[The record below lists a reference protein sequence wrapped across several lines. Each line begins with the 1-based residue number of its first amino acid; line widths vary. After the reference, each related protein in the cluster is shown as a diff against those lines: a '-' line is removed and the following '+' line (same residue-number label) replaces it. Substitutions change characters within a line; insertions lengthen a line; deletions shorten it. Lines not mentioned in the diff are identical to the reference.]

1 MNIKATSL
9 APVPPRTA
17 HAFANRTPARRGGL
31 EHQLMIWV
39 KRVSHVLRQL
49 GAQRVDVEVA
59 ELAPVEKPLHRVAAQ
74 IADTLVLARALGS
87 NHYIEVVLWVH
98 EGGEGG
104 GAGATVLVQINRY
117 LVPTPPG
124 VLQPPQ
130 RYSSFVEISAKSC
143 PG

>member
-1 MNIKATSL
+1 
-9 APVPPRTA
+9 
-17 HAFANRTPARRGGL
+17 
-31 EHQLMIWV
+31 MIWV

-59 ELAPVEKPLHRVAAQ
+59 ELAPVEKPLDRVAAQ

-104 GAGATVLVQINRY
+104 GAGATVLVQIEITMMAS
-117 LVPTPPG
+117 VSGAHPAWSSATPAE
-124 VLQPPQ
+124 VL
-130 RYSSFVEISAKSC
+130 FVR
-143 PG
+143 